1 MLQKSGPRSKS
12 PPSTQRGGL
21 PGGSGS
27 PGRARAWALCHVGA
41 THRAGEWAP
50 NVDTR
55 RAGGPQATWPRVS
68 GPPCTLGPRGR
79 AAPGGSPVGR
89 SWRGT
94 KQKQARR
101 CPLPAPLP
109 GARQTLSC
117 RLRHKK
123 EPLPSPWQRKQN
135 KAKHIFRY
143 DLPTAHEASVQ
154 SEVRPVRP
162 GGAAGVTPACASWSP
177 SPRPPPGG
185 PPHSRA
191 GTPGSAEGPRR
202 PRRRAPAG
210 GRRRSPWRV
219 LPAGKGRGHL
229 CGRGRGSWTGPRHLP
244 PGAPAAVPCTGGPAP
259 PPVSWGGKGWL
270 GCTQRPRCSQ
280 GRGEQRSGGPQLAG
294 GWATGRVTLHTECFR

>member
-1 MLQKSGPRSKS
+1 MG
-12 PPSTQRGGL
+12 TQRGHQAGRGPTGHL
-21 PGGSGS
+21 AKSVRAPMHPGTPRACSPRRE
-27 PGRARAWALCHVGA
+27 PGRQKL
-41 THRAGEWAP
+41 AGNQTE
-50 NVDTR
+50 T
-55 RAGGPQATWPRVS
+55 
-68 GPPCTLGPRGR
+68 
-79 AAPGGSPVGR
+79 SP
-89 SWRGT
+89 S
-94 KQKQARR
+94 
-101 CPLPAPLP
+101 LPAPLP

-210 GRRRSPWRV
+210 GRRRSPWHV